1 MKRLYIGITGVELDE
16 ANRRLI
22 QDAQPAGVVLFGR
35 NIRSADQ
42 VRELN
47 RELHRLGLLV
57 AVDQENHRVN
67 RLRDFVRLPTIAE
80 VKAGGD
86 AVGFGKRVGETLRE
100 LGFDLDFA
108 PVVDLDYGATDN
120 ALQERCWGCT
130 AAEVVKWAGGFIDGL
145 QAEGVAACPKHFP
158 GLGRA
163 TKDSHEELPVIPS
176 TDLTEDLR
184 PFEELLP
191 RCRYVM
197 VGHARY
203 TALEEAPASLSRLVI
218 TGLLR
223 DRLGFRG
230 TVLTD
235 DLEMKAIRH
244 VGEAAKRAVAA
255 GADGVLVCH
264 DPAKI
269 REAHAALSG

>member
-1 MKRLYIGITGVELDE
+1 LFIGIAGTELTA
-16 ANRRLI
+16 ANRQLI
-22 QDAQPAGVVLFGR
+22 AEVQPAGVVLFAR

-42 VRELN
+42 VRALN
-47 RELHRLGLLV
+47 RELHALGVLV

-67 RLRDFVRLPTIAE
+67 RLRDFVTLPTIAE

-86 AVGFGKRVGETLRE
+86 PVGFGKRVGETLRE

-120 ALQERCWGCT
+120 ALQERCWGRT
-130 AAEVVKWAGGFIDGL
+130 AAEVVTWAGGFIDGL

-163 TKDSHEELPVIPS
+163 TKDSHEELPVIPA